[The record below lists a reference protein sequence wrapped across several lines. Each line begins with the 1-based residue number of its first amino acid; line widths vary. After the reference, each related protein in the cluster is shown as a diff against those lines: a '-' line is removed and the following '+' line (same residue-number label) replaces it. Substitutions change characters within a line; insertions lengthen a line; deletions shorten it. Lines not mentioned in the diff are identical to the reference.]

1 MLAIRMA
8 RVGRK
13 RQAMF
18 RIVVSEKKRDMYGD
32 HLEIVGNYNPQSK
45 VATLKADRIK
55 YWLSMGA
62 VASASLQNLLIKQGL
77 MTGKKAK
84 SVSLTNKRKV
94 KMAAKVKTETVEAP
108 VETPVVEKKE
118 EVQAEVAEEVAA

>member
-8 RVGRK
+8 RVGRRK
-13 RQAMF
+13 QAMF

-45 VATLKADRIK
+45 AVNLKADRIK

-84 SVSLTNKRKV
+84 SVSLTNKRRA
-94 KMAAKVKTETVEAP
+94 KMAAKVKAETVEAP
-108 VETPVVEKKE
+108 AEAPVAEAKTET
-118 EVQAEVAEEVAA
+118 AEEVAA